1 MSRGGGGAVT
11 LLPPPPPPSP
21 TPLLGAKAR
30 LAYWG
35 LQNLCTKKAKSKKC
49 KAFLIWHIKWLIII
63 LWALH
68 QWPVN
73 RAWFELFAL
82 LGAKILQTP
91 VPCIP
96 LN

>member
-1 MSRGGGGAVT
+1 MTWGWGGGGDLV
-11 LLPPPPPPSP
+11 LLHITNTYS
-21 TPLLGAKAR
+21 
-30 LAYWG
+30 YWG

-91 VPCIP
+91 VAIS
-96 LN
+96 LFSSLGAKIEK

>member
-1 MSRGGGGAVT
+1 MNLIS
-11 LLPPPPPPSP
+11 LPLK
-21 TPLLGAKAR
+21 TFEKV
-30 LAYWG
+30 YWG

-49 KAFLIWHIKWLIII
+49 KAVLIWHIKWLIII

-91 VPCIP
+91 VVTFGVDGMD
-96 LN
+96 